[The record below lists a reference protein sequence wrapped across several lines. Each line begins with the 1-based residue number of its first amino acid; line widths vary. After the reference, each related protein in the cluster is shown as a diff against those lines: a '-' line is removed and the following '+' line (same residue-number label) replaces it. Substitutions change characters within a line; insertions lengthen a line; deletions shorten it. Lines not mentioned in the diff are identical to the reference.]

1 MIFKH
6 VANRTYH
13 RNINEEVTYQGFS
26 DSKSGKR
33 EKERS
38 EGLKGGEKLFL
49 ILGQEM
55 IFLNPH

>member
-1 MIFKH
+1 MIFKR
-6 VANRTYH
+6 VANRRYH
-13 RNINEEVTYQGFS
+13 RNTNEEVTYQGFS

-38 EGLKGGEKLFL
+38 GGLGGEKLFL